1 MVTINKKRFEDLQL
15 TGVKMCVI
23 FYSDVEICEM
33 AINRLNLIMKD
44 YPKIEFYRIS
54 IDNEKAL
61 FSELGITTV
70 PTVILYH
77 GKDIYEMLI
86 GLDSVDNYKQKLNE
100 LTNV

>member
-1 MVTINKKRFEDLQL
+1 MVTINKRRFEDLQL

-23 FYSDVEICEM
+23 FYSDVEICGR
-33 AINRLNLIMKD
+33 AINRLNVIIKE

-54 IDNEKAL
+54 IDNEKVL

-70 PTVILYH
+70 PTVILYY

-86 GLDSVDNYKQKLNE
+86 GLESIDVYKQKLNE